1 MLFTQQNSKTQV
13 IQTIL
18 SSKREDM
25 KLNGAQK
32 MILDIVRNLLNITT
46 DLPSKIFFAQIL
58 GRVTDFKYRMMDR
71 TF

>member
-1 MLFTQQNSKTQV
+1 
-13 IQTIL
+13 
-18 SSKREDM
+18 M

-58 GRVTDFKYRMMDR
+58 GRVTGFKYRMMVR